1 MVDLHKSVTALS
13 SRLAVKEDEIETTSE
28 ELKTI
33 TEIVKSDI
41 GDQAVAIEQL
51 IEVTT
56 MLESKALG
64 VSMAHDI
71 QMHFL
76 LMPPC
81 S

>member
-1 MVDLHKSVTALS
+1 MIVLFRRFAG
-13 SRLAVKEDEIETTSE
+13 KEDKIETTSE
-28 ELKTI
+28 KLKTI

-41 GDQAVAIEQL
+41 GDQAVVIEKL
-51 IEVTT
+51 IEVMT

-64 VSMAHDI
+64 VSMTHNI

-76 LMPPC
+76 LMLPC